1 MKISAHK
8 DGEALANHT
17 NKLLLIAV
25 IGIQKSLICACQGL
39 ASAITGDL
47 VISPSLFNTSSV
59 LSLCLFTDNSI
70 AWNPRVWRFVSLI
83 LQYFPLQYVAISFLD
98 IEQPDTLAY
107 FDRIVADSGWV
118 SLESLASS
126 ASLIHLN

>member
-47 VISPSLFNTSSV
+47 VISPSLFNTSSIF
-59 LSLCLFTDNSI
+59 SLLFFTHASV
-70 AWNPRVWRFVSLI
+70 ASYSAVSHSFATI
-83 LQYFPLQYVAISFLD
+83 LRYSSLQYVAIGFLD
-98 IEQPDTLAY
+98 MEQPGAMTYLG
-107 FDRIVADSGWV
+107 RIVADSGWV
-118 SLESLASS
+118 SLELLASF
-126 ASLIHLN
+126 ASLIYLN